1 MAKILIVD
9 DDSAVQATIRL
20 LLERAGHSV
29 VVAADGRKGLA
40 VFEAGDF
47 DLLFL
52 DIFMPG
58 MDGLETMRLVHQ
70 QQPLIPIIVISG
82 NPMTSESGSGPDF
95 LTMASRLGVEFSRQP
110 FCDSLVPCLLGDAID
125 GINAARQMPT
135 DQPIQCSRI
144 SKAGNVGRR
153 VAHVGLKIGGDQPR
167 MRLGAIEDTRRN
179 HLLQAAIA
187 QPSDSGHRDRNQRNH
202 RDGQSGCKRHVC
214 FRAISGPLARC
225 LASWTGSNI
234 TGCRG

>member
-1 MAKILIVD
+1 MDFARAQLDGVLEVSLVGLSLQLRFGHDPNRSVRSRAIDPD
-9 DDSAVQATIRL
+9 DFAPVIFDSEDTELRI
-20 LLERAGHSV
+20 G
-29 VVAADGRKGLA
+29 
-40 VFEAGDF
+40 
-47 DLLFL
+47 
-52 DIFMPG
+52 
-58 MDGLETMRLVHQ
+58 
-70 QQPLIPIIVISG
+70 
-82 NPMTSESGSGPDF
+82 
-95 LTMASRLGVEFSRQP
+95 RLGVEFSRQP

-214 FRAISGPLARC
+214 FCAIAGPLARC
-225 LASWTGSNI
+225 LVSWTGSNV